1 VILLYGRLDDAPLQR
16 TLEALQDAGA
26 PCVVL
31 AQTALDRERL
41 RIELGPRGVDGV
53 LVVAGQEIPLD
64 RIRSV
69 YARPL
74 ELPRRWFAPE
84 GARRATLIHREL
96 FEWLDV
102 SPALVVNRPR
112 SMQANASKPLQAQ
125 LIGRAGLE
133 VPESLVTSDP
143 AEVHAFWRE
152 HVRIIFKSAS
162 GVRSIVQELD
172 QAAAARL
179 PLVAALPVQFQA
191 YVPGVDVRVH
201 VVGQQTYAAE
211 IESPVIDYRYPLR
224 GGAEPELRPSRVPDE
239 MAERCVGLARLMDL
253 PLAGIDLRRRPDGSY
268 VCFEVNPMPAYSYF
282 EAHTGLPIS
291 SALAALLLEADT
303 GVRQGE
309 VQHGSGERQSEPDHG
324 DDPLPAAAPHARG
337 VRPRRSGARA
347 Q

>member
-84 GARRATLIHREL
+84 GARRAALIHREL

-152 HVRIIFKSAS
+152 HGRIIFKSAS

-201 VVGQQTYAAE
+201 VVGQHTYAAE

-224 GGAEPELRPSRVPDE
+224 GGAEPELRPTRVPDE

-268 VCFEVNPMPAYSYF
+268 VCFEVNPMPAYTYF

>member
-1 VILLYGRLDDAPLQR
+1 VILLYGRLDDPPLQR
-16 TLEALQDAGA
+16 TLDALHEAGA
-26 PCVVL
+26 SCVVL

-41 RIELGPRGVDGV
+41 TIELGPGGVNGV
-53 LVVAGQEIPLD
+53 LVVAGQEIRLD

-74 ELPRRWFAPE
+74 EPPRRWFAPE
-84 GARRATLIHREL
+84 GARRAGQIHRDL

-125 LIGRAGLE
+125 LIGSSGLE
-133 VPESLVTSDP
+133 VPETLVTSDP

-152 HVRIIFKSAS
+152 HHRIIFKSSS

-172 QAAAARL
+172 EAAVARL
-179 PLVAALPVQFQA
+179 PLIAGLAVQFQA

-201 VVGQQTYAAE
+201 VVGQRTFAAE
-211 IESPVIDYRYPLR
+211 IESQVIDYRYPVP
-224 GGAEPELRPSRVPDE
+224 GGAEPDIRPTHLPDDV
-239 MAERCVGLARLMDL
+239 AGHCVALAMLMDL

-268 VCFEVNPMPAYSYF
+268 VCFEVNPMPAYTYF

-291 SALAALLLEADT
+291 RALAELLMEVHHGT
-303 GVRQGE
+303 GDRQP
-309 VQHGSGERQSEPDHG
+309 EPDQRH
-324 DDPLPAAAPHARG
+324 DPLAAAASH
-337 VRPRRSGARA
+337 S
-347 Q
+347 